1 MRHHHFLLPILC
13 LASCALPGD
22 AAWSGAHLNAFGG
35 MLRSDSSGE
44 MTDLAI
50 DVGGLEET
58 RGDFDIPSVE
68 EDVIYAG
75 ARIGFAPFE
84 IVYSQ
89 FGVDSTHS
97 GNMTATG
104 TFTGQPLSA
113 PLAVDTRLDLSAQKL
128 MAGLDIFNSGIFR
141 IGLLV
146 GVDQLG
152 FNTFSIAAGAD
163 IPDPLGGPNLINQGD
178 NISAITNEDLLVP
191 MGGIRVDAD
200 IPITGLRFGGEYSG
214 ISVDVEDVA
223 VDYWDLDLNLNYALT
238 NSAELL
244 IGYRDIDLDVTGE
257 FEGNTMT
264 MELALT
270 GPYVALGVTF

>member
-13 LASCALPGD
+13 LASCARPGD

-50 DVGGLEET
+50 DVGGPEET

-104 TFTGQPLSA
+104 TFMGQPLTA